1 MFEHRLK
8 NSSTCI
14 DEPIVDLF
22 EKTFF
27 VKIGLKV
34 DFIVKSL
41 PVTMSSSFVLQSLS
55 FHLPSDMDGPSVEKA
70 MPALHLS
77 LVSEGCHVSVA
88 LIRNCWK
95 SLTLNRRHLHRVRRN
110 CCTAIIERRIV
121 RLSIGVDNQ
130 FD

>member
-8 NSSTCI
+8 DSSTCI

-22 EKTFF
+22 EKIFF

-70 MPALHLS
+70 MLA
-77 LVSEGCHVSVA
+77 
-88 LIRNCWK
+88 
-95 SLTLNRRHLHRVRRN
+95 
-110 CCTAIIERRIV
+110 
-121 RLSIGVDNQ
+121 
-130 FD
+130 